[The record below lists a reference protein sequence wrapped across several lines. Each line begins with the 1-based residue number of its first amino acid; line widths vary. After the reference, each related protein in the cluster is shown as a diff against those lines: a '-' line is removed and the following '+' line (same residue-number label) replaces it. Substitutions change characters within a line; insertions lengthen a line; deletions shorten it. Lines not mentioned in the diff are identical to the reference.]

1 MELVQ
6 NNRSFEGEQRIYSF
20 ESKILKTNQ
29 IWNLPAATSS
39 GRPKLSCFVLFSWP
53 DLY

>member
-20 ESKILKTNQ
+20 ESKILKNQ
-29 IWNLPAATSS
+29 
-39 GRPKLSCFVLFSWP
+39 P
-53 DLY
+53 DLASFCRHKLWKAKIVQLCSI